1 MLAAGHSHL
10 LRDKVFLTVRR
21 QDREDILCALVQHA
35 ACVLL
40 REIRRRAGTNA
51 AAVRPVLRQPAL
63 TELVYHGDN
72 NLAVI
77 LKRECHLADVVVRC
91 GFFIAA
97 LNLTCRRRKS
107 KQCFC
112 RIYRVADIIAVCKL
126 PLIAARE
133 KIRQT
138 EVILIQQLKFIQRSH
153 AAVFRHNFAVRYGPL
168 SILFCKGQ
176 LLYHTSGNGFAR
188 IIAELSIRDQ
198 IGVFP
203 VQFDRITEI
212 FRLIRLF
219 LCQLYT
225 QLFR

>member
-1 MLAAGHSHL
+1 MVAAFHL
-10 LRDKVFLTVRR
+10 TDRR
-21 QDREDILCALVQHA
+21 SNAEQH
-35 ACVLL
+35 
-40 REIRRRAGTNA
+40 
-51 AAVRPVLRQPAL
+51 
-63 TELVYHGDN
+63 
-72 NLAVI
+72 
-77 LKRECHLADVVVRC
+77 
-91 GFFIAA
+91 
-97 LNLTCRRRKS
+97 
-107 KQCFC
+107 FC
-112 RIYRVADIIAVCKL
+112 RLGRVADIVAVCDF
-126 PLIAARE
+126 PLVAVRE

-153 AAVFRHNFAVRYGPL
+153 AAVFRHNFAVRYGPH

-203 VQFDRITEI
+203 IQFDRIAEV

>member
-1 MLAAGHSHL
+1 M
-10 LRDKVFLTVRR
+10 
-21 QDREDILCALVQHA
+21 QHA

-63 TELVYHGDN
+63 TELVDHRDN

-77 LKRECHLADVVVRC
+77 LKCECHLADVVVRC
-91 GFFIAA
+91 GILVAA
-97 LNLTCRRRKS
+97 FHLTGRRENTE
-107 KQCFC
+107 QHFC
-112 RIYRVADIIAVCKL
+112 CIYRVADIVAVCDF
-126 PLIAARE
+126 PLVAVRE
-133 KIRQT
+133 KIRQA
-138 EVILIQQLKFIQRSH
+138 EVILIQQPKFIQRSY

>member
-1 MLAAGHSHL
+1 MPN
-10 LRDKVFLTVRR
+10 
-21 QDREDILCALVQHA
+21 C

-40 REIRRRAGTNA
+40 REIRHRAGTNA

-72 NLAVI
+72 DLAVI
-77 LKRECHLADVVVRC
+77 LKRESYLADVVVGY

-97 LNLTCRRRKS
+97 LNLTCRRRNTE
-107 KQCFC
+107 QHFC
-112 RIYRVADIIAVCKL
+112 CIYRVADIVAVCDF
-126 PLIAARE
+126 PLVTVRE

-188 IIAELSIRDQ
+188 IIAKLSIRD
-198 IGVFP
+198 
-203 VQFDRITEI
+203 
-212 FRLIRLF
+212 
-219 LCQLYT
+219 
-225 QLFR
+225 

>member
-1 MLAAGHSHL
+1 MVAAFYLTDRRSNAEQNLCRGH
-10 LRDKVFLTVRR
+10 RIAVADYR
-21 QDREDILCALVQHA
+21 LV
-35 ACVLL
+35 
-40 REIRRRAGTNA
+40 IRRN
-51 AAVRPVLRQPAL
+51 
-63 TELVYHGDN
+63 E
-72 NLAVI
+72 
-77 LKRECHLADVVVRC
+77 
-91 GFFIAA
+91 
-97 LNLTCRRRKS
+97 
-107 KQCFC
+107 
-112 RIYRVADIIAVCKL
+112 
-126 PLIAARE
+126 
-133 KIRQT
+133 IRQT
-138 EVILIQQLKFIQRSH
+138 KIVFVQQLKFIQRSH

-188 IIAELSIRDQ
+188 IIAELYIRDQ